1 MGVTFAYL
9 GMWLIVSYTR
19 GVLHLNMRV
28 GFARV
33 RIFVS
38 GYVPP
43 SRNFRLGGV
52 LSPLLI
58 APCCRF
64 LILRYTQTDS
74 VVLIG

>member
-43 SRNFRLGGV
+43 PPETSG
-52 LSPLLI
+52 
-58 APCCRF
+58 
-64 LILRYTQTDS
+64 
-74 VVLIG
+74 